1 MPKINKVAKEL
12 NVGVKTAV
20 EFLAK
25 HGIQV
30 SADPNARIDDAAV
43 NLLNKEFS
51 TDQRFKAETDKYT
64 STRRDEKRASKTE
77 RTAEVSTEAP
87 APRGPKIL
95 GKIDLSNPG
104 RPMVKPTGDT
114 VVKNEKSGS
123 DRQGRSGENSRR
135 DRDRDRNRSGRRDDS
150 QRRSERSGSQQP
162 QQQKPTQQP
171 PKPAQQAAPKA
182 QQPKPVQPPKPTV
195 TPAKPEIKPEVKQE
209 TPAPAP
215 APAAA
220 ETPASSN
227 VFRLN
232 TPAGQPELRVVGKI
246 DLTALNQSTR

>member
-12 NVGVKTAV
+12 NVGIKTAV

-25 HGIQV
+25 NGIQV

-43 NLLNKEFS
+43 TLLNKEFS

-64 STRRDEKRASKTE
+64 SNRRGDKKASKTE
-77 RTAEVSTEAP
+77 RTEAPEEMP

-104 RPMVKPTGDT
+104 RPVVKPVGDA

-123 DRQGRSGENSRR
+123 ERQGRSGDGSR
-135 DRDRDRNRSGRRDDS
+135 RDRDRNRSGRRDDS
-150 QRRSERSGSQQP
+150 QRRSERGGSQQQS
-162 QQQKPTQQP
+162 QQQQS
-171 PKPAQQAAPKA
+171 KPAQQAPKPV
-182 QQPKPVQPPKPTV
+182 QQPKPQQQAPKPA
-195 TPAKPEIKPEVKQE
+195 PAPAKPEVKQE
-209 TPAPAP
+209 TPAAAP
-215 APAAA
+215 APA
-220 ETPASSN
+220 ETQSINSN

-232 TPAGQPELRVVGKI
+232 TPSA
-246 DLTALNQSTR
+246 